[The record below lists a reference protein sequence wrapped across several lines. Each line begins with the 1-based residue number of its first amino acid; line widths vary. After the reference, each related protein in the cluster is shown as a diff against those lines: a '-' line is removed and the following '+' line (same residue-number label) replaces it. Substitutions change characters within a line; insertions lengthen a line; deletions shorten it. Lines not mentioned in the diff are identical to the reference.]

1 MDSDTELDIQLDKQL
16 LAGIAAGNADAFSRF
31 FELHKKRVF
40 GIAFKMTRSAES
52 ARELSQEFFLK
63 LWEKKGDVVTVHNPG
78 AYVYMSVYYL
88 SIDFLRRKGNEQ
100 RVLEL
105 KKMVT
110 RDYTN
115 ETQEWLDERQLLA
128 YIQQA
133 ADKLTGQKKRVFEMR
148 YVHQKSYEEIAEA
161 LKISKVSAHTYFYEA
176 LKVIRAYIDTALPGA
191 GLLALYFIL
200 QD

>member
-1 MDSDTELDIQLDKQL
+1 MDSDTELDIKLDKQL
-16 LAGIAAGNADAFSRF
+16 LVGIAAGDAGAFSRF
-31 FELHKKRVF
+31 FELHKRRVF
-40 GIAFKMTRSAES
+40 GVAFKMTRSAEA

-63 LWEKKGDVVTVHNPG
+63 LWEKKGDMVNVHNPG

-100 RVLEL
+100 RVMEL
-105 KKMVT
+105 KKIVT

-115 ETQEWLDERQLLA
+115 ETQEWLDERQLIA
-128 YIQQA
+128 YIKQA
-133 ADKLTGQKKRVFEMR
+133 AGRLTGQKKKVFEMR
-148 YVHQKSYEEIAEA
+148 YVDQKSYEEIAEA

-176 LKVIRAYIDTALPGA
+176 LKIIRSYIDTALPGA